1 MRESI
6 KSVKNEIKFL
16 PKTPGVYLFFSDDGP
31 IYIGKAKN
39 LQSRLGSYFGHEL
52 LLKTKQMVKE
62 AKRVDFVRV
71 GSEFEALL
79 LEATLVRKYM
89 PKYNSALKDD
99 KTPLYIG
106 ITKEKYPRIILLRQ
120 TQLVEYKPRVAR
132 GFALKKVF
140 GPYIDGKSARMVLR
154 KLRKIFPFSTHKL
167 GKRACVN
174 SQIGL
179 CNPCPNWIETISN
192 FEEQGKQRN
201 LYLKNILIIQK
212 ILMGKSK
219 HVKNDM
225 KKEIG
230 ELSQNESYE
239 EAEFKLN
246 QLRGLE
252 YVTAKPF
259 DTAVYLKDP
268 NILVD
273 IRGSELDELK
283 KIIGKYTFLD
293 KLNRIECYDVA
304 HLGGTYPTA
313 SMVTFVDG
321 EPDKNYYRHFKLRRT
336 KKSDDYGGM
345 REVLTRRKK
354 HFESWGKPDLIIV
367 DGGKGQLGVALE
379 IIGGEIPVVG
389 LAKRYETLIFK
400 TKNGQPAG
408 KAGFQSV
415 RLLDGS
421 AKRLVQRLRDES
433 HRFARRYHHLLV
445 AKALRESG
453 QVK

>member
-6 KSVKNEIKFL
+6 KSAKKETKLL
-16 PKTPGVYLFFSDDGP
+16 PKTPGVYLFFSDSGP

-39 LQSRLGSYFGHEL
+39 LQSRVSSYFGNEL
-52 LLKTKQMVKE
+52 ILKTKQMVRE
-62 AKRVDFVRV
+62 AKHIEFVRV

-79 LEATLVRKYM
+79 LEARLVRKYM

-106 ITKEKYPRIILLRQ
+106 MTKEKYPRIVLLRQ
-120 TQLVEYKPRVAR
+120 TQLAEV
-132 GFALKKVF
+132 GLKRVF
-140 GPYIDGKSARMVLR
+140 GPYIDGKSTRMVLR

-167 GKRACVN
+167 GKRACIN

-179 CNPCPNWIETISN
+179 CNPCPNWIETISDTK
-192 FEEQGKQRN
+192 ERERQRN
-201 LYLKNILIIQK
+201 LYLKNILTVEK
-212 ILMGKSK
+212 ILMGKLK

-225 KKEIG
+225 KKELR

-239 EAEFKLN
+239 EAALKLN
-246 QLRGLE
+246 QLRSLE
-252 YVTAKPF
+252 YVTTKPF
-259 DTAVYLKDP
+259 DTGVYVKDP
-268 NILVD
+268 NVLAD
-273 IRGSELDELK
+273 IRGSELADLK
-283 KIIGKYTFLD
+283 GVVKKYLVIK

-313 SMVTFVDG
+313 SMVTFIDG
-321 EPDKNYYRHFKLRRT
+321 EADKNYYRQFRLQRT

-354 HFESWGKPDLIIV
+354 HFKTWGKPDLVIV
-367 DGGKGQLGVALE
+367 DGGKGQLRVALE
-379 IIGGEIPVVG
+379 VLNDEVSVIG
-389 LAKRYETLIFK
+389 LAKRYETLIIWV
-400 TKNGQPAG
+400 GG
-408 KAGFQSV
+408 KFESV
-415 RLLDGS
+415 RLPEGP

-433 HRFARRYHHLLV
+433 HRFARRYHHNLV
-445 AKALRESG
+445 SKALKESG